1 MQDHGVEVGQSGMRG
16 NAGVS
21 TSGPSATWD
30 TAGPSATD
38 DRQVRRAALR
48 VGAAV
53 GVTATLVIAAIAL
66 VTLLFL
72 VAVSREAPG
81 GSRPP
86 RRGGGRGEWADRVV
100 NVGEV
105 VPLIIAL
112 ALVGIILLALVAW
125 FASRSATQPLAEA
138 LRVQRNFIADASHE
152 LRTPLTTLDSRIQL
166 AQHRLDR
173 GGDVEGALKELRR
186 DAGALEQILSDL
198 LLAAEATSVG
208 PEKAVAVDVSAA
220 ASEAARLTA
229 GVSQVD
235 KVSVAVHVDEGVFAL
250 ATPTALVRALV
261 ILLDNALGH
270 SPADSTVHVTAR
282 QVGPH
287 VEIRVSDQGSGIVG
301 TAPDQMFERFSRG
314 DASRRGFGLG
324 LSLVRD
330 IAERLGG
337 RVLVERTDAAG
348 TTFLLVVPAASPR

>member
-1 MQDHGVEVGQSGMRG
+1 MPQRSYGDGL
-16 NAGVS
+16 
-21 TSGPSATWD
+21 
-30 TAGPSATD
+30 SATD
-38 DRQVRRAALR
+38 DSQVRRAALR
-48 VGAAV
+48 VGVAV
-53 GVTATLVIAAIAL
+53 GITATLVVAAIAI

-72 VAVSREAPG
+72 VAVSREVPG

-86 RRGGGRGEWADRVV
+86 HRGGGGRGDWAERVV

-112 ALVGIILLALVAW
+112 AVVGITLLALVAW
-125 FASRSATQPLAEA
+125 LASRRATQPLAEA

-173 GGDVEGALKELRR
+173 GGDVEGVLKELRR

-208 PEKAVAVDVSAA
+208 PDTSMAVDVLASAT
-220 ASEAARLTA
+220 EAARLTA
-229 GVSQVD
+229 GVGKADCVGVEIQV
-235 KVSVAVHVDEGVFAL
+235 EQGTLAL
-250 ATPTALVRALV
+250 ANPTALVRALV

-270 SPADSTVHVTAR
+270 SPANSTVTVSAQKVGAR
-282 QVGPH
+282 
-287 VEIRVSDQGSGIVG
+287 VEIRVRDQGSGIVG
-301 TAPDQMFERFSRG
+301 ATPDQVFQRFSRG
-314 DASRRGFGLG
+314 DSDRRGFGLG

-337 RVLVERTDAAG
+337 RVLVEQTNAAG
-348 TTFLLVVPAASPR
+348 TTFLLVIPAASPH